1 MKTFKTFAIWTIFG
15 EILQCGW
22 LYYFIRSGKGF
33 IYGTNDDAI
42 ISSIASG
49 QLTGSPDPHW
59 IFIQPIISVPVT
71 WIQTFNL
78 NYNLYSAFLL
88 ISVSLSFS
96 VILGII
102 SINTSKKS
110 NLLTFIIWALSA
122 LTFVSWFSIS
132 PTYTSASI
140 FTVSVSLSSII
151 LVLASKDKDY
161 VQLNRVIFTIFTI
174 LSFLIRIESIYIL
187 IILSFPIIAF
197 NFYENRDI
205 KRFKTLFTP
214 IGIVIIV
221 FIANSQL
228 VKIVYSGDE
237 WQKYLST
244 NSVRHKIQLR
254 APERILETNYQKFG
268 WDKSTFLQFRNFELV
283 DPLAMNSEKLSEIYS
298 ENSSN
303 TIYRFFIEF
312 NQMKYLES
320 IKNAFLNFTWII
332 FLIIF
337 QIILSTV
344 MLFKLKS
351 VLKYFLFLVFF
362 GAAFS
367 LIIYVISNNYHIP
380 ERITLSILGLSS
392 LVLLAVF
399 RSINSSA
406 TDFKFK
412 SLAAILIFC
421 SVFCNPYL
429 TRFST
434 ELNARQNMYK
444 DRNELAKNQS
454 LAIGLLEPKAV
465 LVSGASSLRFD
476 WINPYSKFESIDP
489 RDKTLI
495 LGWHNLSP
503 VWNQKVKELGLIENN
518 FYENLINNNV
528 YWASQTESELDIQD
542 YWSGKFGNSTQVTK
556 ISEIG
561 NSEYGLYKITKSN

>member
-1 MKTFKTFAIWTIFG
+1 
-15 EILQCGW
+15 
-22 LYYFIRSGKGF
+22 
-33 IYGTNDDAI
+33 
-42 ISSIASG
+42 
-49 QLTGSPDPHW
+49 
-59 IFIQPIISVPVT
+59 
-71 WIQTFNL
+71 
-78 NYNLYSAFLL
+78 
-88 ISVSLSFS
+88 
-96 VILGII
+96 
-102 SINTSKKS
+102 
-110 NLLTFIIWALSA
+110 
-122 LTFVSWFSIS
+122 
-132 PTYTSASI
+132 
-140 FTVSVSLSSII
+140 
-151 LVLASKDKDY
+151 
-161 VQLNRVIFTIFTI
+161 
-174 LSFLIRIESIYIL
+174 L

-205 KRFKTLFTP
+205 KRFKTLFIP
-214 IGIVIIV
+214 IGIVIFV

-268 WDKSTFLQFRNFELV
+268 WDKSTYLQFKNFELV

-303 TIYRFFIEF
+303 TIYRFFSEF

-344 MLFKLKS
+344 MLFRLKS
-351 VLKYFLFLVFF
+351 VLKYFVFLVFF
-362 GAAFS
+362 GASFS

-380 ERITLSILGLSS
+380 ERITISMLGLSS

-399 RSINSSA
+399 SSINASA
-406 TDFKFK
+406 TDFKIK
-412 SLAAILIFC
+412 SLAAMLIFC

-429 TRFST
+429 TRFSA

-454 LAIGLLEPKAV
+454 LALRSLEPKAV
-465 LVSGASSLRFD
+465 VVSGASSLRFD

-489 RDKTLI
+489 RDRTLI

-503 VWNQKVKELGLIENN
+503 VWNQKVKELGLIESN
-518 FYENLINNNV
+518 FYENLINHNV